1 MMMQMNAGG
10 KALVMGTPHQWSLA
24 QSLVQPNNLSTTPSA
39 MNLVGTYPREYHH
52 GQNHP
57 CGLLHS
63 KPLRCGVGVSGHWLI
78 LMHHIMCYWT
88 YWCWLLAPQL

>member
-39 MNLVGTYPREYHH
+39 MNLVGTYPRNIIMDRTTH
-52 GQNHP
+52 
-57 CGLLHS
+57 
-63 KPLRCGVGVSGHWLI
+63 VGSSIPNLCDVE
-78 LMHHIMCYWT
+78 
-88 YWCWLLAPQL
+88 